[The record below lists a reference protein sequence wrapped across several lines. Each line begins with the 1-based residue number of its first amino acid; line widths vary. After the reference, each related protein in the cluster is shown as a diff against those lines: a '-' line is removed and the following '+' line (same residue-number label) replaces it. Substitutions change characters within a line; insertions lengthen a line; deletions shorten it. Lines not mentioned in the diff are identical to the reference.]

1 MLLLIIVAGCSS
13 PSKEIDPIQ
22 RLKKYDTAQ
31 EAILQ
36 YVKSYHMTGPVAQ
49 ISTGNEDRQLV
60 FTESSKRTYSIG
72 ELLEVEGQYA
82 VAKLSAD
89 VRLSELA
96 WAKWSFPTLDEQE
109 YTITISDEEEPDSAQ
124 YMKEFGLYV
133 HVSDIPNDNNILT
146 TSPNI
151 INFYNS
157 IEVEE

>member
-22 RLKKYDTAQ
+22 RLKKYDTVQ

-36 YVKSYHMTGPVAQ
+36 YVNSYHMTGPVAQ

-72 ELLEVEGQYA
+72 ELIEVEGQYA
-82 VAKLSAD
+82 VAKLSAA

-96 WAKWSFPTLDEQE
+96 WARWSFPTLDEQE
-109 YTITISDEEEPDSAQ
+109 YTITISNEEEPDFAE
-124 YMKEFGLYV
+124 YIKEFGLYV
-133 HVSDIPNDNNILT
+133 HVSDVPNDNNLVT

-151 INFYNS
+151 INFYHS
-157 IEVEE
+157 VDVEE

>member
-31 EAILQ
+31 EAIMQ

-49 ISTGNEDRQLV
+49 ISIGNEDRQLV
-60 FTESSKRTYSIG
+60 FTESSKRKYSIA
-72 ELLEVEGQYA
+72 ELIEVEGQYA
-82 VAKLSAD
+82 VAKLSAE

-96 WAKWSFPTLDEQE
+96 WAKWSFPTLDEQV
-109 YTITISDEEEPDSAQ
+109 YTITISNEEEPDFAE
-124 YMKEFGLYV
+124 YIKEFGLYV
-133 HVSDIPNDNNILT
+133 HLSDAPTDKNLFT
-146 TSPNI
+146 TSPNL

-157 IEVEE
+157 VEVTM